1 MTRAPESMKRSPD
14 VAQPLTTDVCVYGG
28 TSGAAIAAVQVARM
42 GMRAILLSPVRHL
55 GGMCVSGLG
64 FVDLGSER
72 ALGGLSRE
80 FFQLLYRHYQNDSAW
95 IWQKRDTFHNAGQNF
110 EAFNADHLLATVF
123 EPRVAEK
130 IFLEMLRKAGVRV
143 MTGQL
148 DRETGVSKTGAKIV
162 SIRTGG
168 GTEIRAAVFI
178 DATYEGDLLAGAG
191 VSHTIGRESNTTYA
205 ESVNGIQAGRS
216 RENQLP
222 DGVCPYVLKGD
233 PTSGLLPHVNASAGG
248 SDGTGD
254 KRLQAYCYRMVLTD
268 VPENR
273 VVVEKPE
280 NYSERDYEI
289 LFRSIEAGQ
298 TRVPFFKFSMV
309 PNRKTD
315 SNNSCGISC
324 DAIGGNFGENW
335 NYAEASYAM
344 RAEVDKAHENWQRG
358 LIWTLQNHP
367 RVPRE
372 LRGFYSK
379 WGLPMDEFPDNHHW
393 PYDIYV
399 REGRRMVSDYVMTEH
414 NCTGGI
420 IADDPIALGSYTM
433 DSHHTQRYVTP
444 EGHLKNEG
452 DIQLEVT
459 KPYPIAYR
467 AIIPKA
473 SECTNLLVP
482 WALSAS
488 HMAFGSIRMEPVF
501 MMLAQSAATA
511 ACLSII
517 EGETVQQ
524 VPYSKLRDRL
534 QKDGQ
539 VLSLEAP

>member
-1 MTRAPESMKRSPD
+1 
-14 VAQPLTTDVCVYGG
+14 
-28 TSGAAIAAVQVARM
+28 
-42 GMRAILLSPVRHL
+42 MRVILLSPVRHL

-80 FFQLLYRHYQNDSAW
+80 FFQRLYWHYQNDSAW
-95 IWQKRDTFHNAGQNF
+95 IWQKRETFQSAGQNF
-110 EAFNADHLLATVF
+110 EAFNADHQLATVF

-130 IFLEMLRKAGVRV
+130 IFQEWLGEAGVRV
-143 MTGQL
+143 MTGPL
-148 DRETGVSKTGAKIV
+148 DREAGVSKTGARIV
-162 SIRTGG
+162 SIRTGA
-168 GTEIRAAVFI
+168 GTEIRAAMFI

-191 VSHTIGRESNTTYA
+191 VSYTIGREANTTYA

-222 DGVCPYVLKGD
+222 DGICPYVLKGD
-233 PTSGLLPHVNASAGG
+233 PASGLLPHVSASAGG
-248 SDGTGD
+248 NDGTGD
-254 KRLQAYCYRMVLTD
+254 NRLQAYCYRMVLTD
-268 VPENR
+268 APENR
-273 VVVEKPE
+273 VAVEKPE
-280 NYSERDYEI
+280 AYSERDYEI

-298 TRVPFFKFSMV
+298 TCVPFFKLSMV

-324 DAIGGNFGENW
+324 DAIGRNYGGDW
-335 NYAEASYAM
+335 NYAEASYTR
-344 RAEVDKAHENWQRG
+344 RAEVDKEHENWQRG
-358 LIWTLQNHP
+358 LVWTLQNHK

-372 LRGFYSK
+372 LRRFYSR
-379 WGLPMDEFPDNHHW
+379 WGLPMDEFSDNHHW

-399 REGRRMVSDYVMTEH
+399 REGRRMVSDYVMTEL

-420 IADDPIALGSYTM
+420 VADDPIALGSYTM
-433 DSHHTQRYVTP
+433 DSHHTQRYVAP
-444 EGHLKNEG
+444 GGHLKNEG
-452 DIQLEVT
+452 DIQREVA

-467 AIIPKA
+467 AIVPKA
-473 SECTNLLVP
+473 CECTNLLVP

-511 ACLSII
+511 ACLSIL
-517 EGETVQQ
+517 EGATVQQ
-524 VPYSKLRDRL
+524 VPYPKLRDRL
-534 QKDGQ
+534 RKDGQ
-539 VLSLEAP
+539 VLSFPSP